1 MNRGSRNIGTALAGG
16 VMSYFALIALHG
28 YDSIVLD
35 LCAILVIAL
44 VVSFGFDVF
53 DPKSEEVR

>member
-1 MNRGSRNIGTALAGG
+1 
-16 VMSYFALIALHG
+16 MSYFALIALHG